1 MPMADAHAADGTF
14 DDKHDTLRWPLTTTM
29 NE

>member
-1 MPMADAHAADGTF
+1 MPVIDVYAAEGTLE
-14 DDKHDTLRWPLTTTM
+14 DMHDTLRWPLTTTM